1 MNKQIRHGAAALAL
15 LLSTM
20 TAAHAASYAFLLDG
34 AHEDPANASK
44 GIGAAVIDF
53 NDMLH
58 QLQVT
63 VAYGGLDGMA
73 TAAHIHCCTAAP
85 GTGSAPVATELPSLP
100 GFPLGGH
107 SGAYTH
113 LFDTSLASSWNP
125 AFITAHGGTTSGAE
139 LALMA
144 GLQGGDAYLNIHS
157 DTYPN
162 GEIRGFT
169 PAAPVP
175 EPSGL
180 AMLTLGLPVLLLGRR
195 AKGSDPRV

>member
-15 LLSTM
+15 LLSTV

-63 VAYGGLDGMA
+63 VAYGGLDGMT

-113 LFDTSLASSWNP
+113 LFNTSLASSWNA

-139 LALMA
+139 QALLA
-144 GLQGGDAYLNIHS
+144 GLQSGDAYLNIHS
-157 DTYPN
+157 DVYPN

-175 EPSGL
+175 EPGGL
-180 AMLTLGLPVLLLGRR
+180 AMLALGLPALLLGRR
-195 AKGSDPRV
+195 RRSS

>member
-1 MNKQIRHGAAALAL
+1 MNKQIRHGAAALTL

-44 GIGAAVIDF
+44 GIGAAVINFD
-53 NDMLH
+53 DLMH

-63 VAYGGLDGMA
+63 VAYGGLDGVT
-73 TAAHIHCCTAAP
+73 TAAHIHCCTTSP
-85 GTGSAPVATELPSLP
+85 GTGSAGVATELPSFT

-107 SGAYTH
+107 GGAYTH
-113 LFDTSLASSWNP
+113 LFDTSQASSWNP
-125 AFITAHGGTTSGAE
+125 AFITAHGGTTTGAE
-139 LALMA
+139 KALMA
-144 GLQGGDAYLNIHS
+144 GLSGGEAYLNIHS
-157 DTYPN
+157 DKYPN

-180 AMLTLGLPVLLLGRR
+180 AMLAVGLPLLLLRR
-195 AKGSDPRV
+195 RQRG

>member
-34 AHEDPANASK
+34 THEDPANASK
-44 GIGAAVIDF
+44 GVGAAVIDF
-53 NDMLH
+53 NDLMH

-63 VAYGGLDGMA
+63 VAYGGLDGVT

-85 GTGSAPVATELPSLP
+85 GAGSAIVATELPTLP

-107 SGAYTH
+107 SGAYSH
-113 LFDTSLASSWNP
+113 LFDTSQASSWNP
-125 AFITAHGGTTSGAE
+125 AFISAHGGTTSGAE
-139 LALMA
+139 QALMA
-144 GLQGGDAYLNIHS
+144 GLAGGEAYLNIHS
-157 DTYPN
+157 DQYPN
-162 GEIRGFT
+162 GEIRGYT

-175 EPSGL
+175 EPSGF
-180 AMLTLGLPVLLLGRR
+180 AMLALGLPVLLLGRR
-195 AKGSDPRV
+195 RKNGNRGS

>member
-34 AHEDPANASK
+34 AHEDPANTSK

-53 NDMLH
+53 NDVMH

-63 VAYGGLDGMA
+63 VAYGGLDGVT
-73 TAAHIHCCTAAP
+73 TAAHIHCCTSTP
-85 GTGSAPVATELPSLP
+85 GTGSAIEASELPSLT
-100 GFPLGGH
+100 GFPMGGH
-107 SGAYTH
+107 GGAYSH
-113 LFDTSLASSWNP
+113 LFDTSQASSWNP

-139 LALMA
+139 QALAA
-144 GLQGGDAYLNIHS
+144 GLASGAAYLNIHS
-157 DTYPN
+157 DKYPT

-169 PAAPVP
+169 PVTPVP
-175 EPSGL
+175 EPSGF
-180 AMLTLGLPVLLLGRR
+180 AMLALGLPVLLLGRR
-195 AKGSDPRV
+195 RRNNSGG